1 MLSEVLIALLEISLI
16 MLFAALMGS
25 ISVKY
30 RFPKVVGELLIGILI
45 SPFLIGGFINK
56 IININLF
63 SINNYV
69 LLFSEFS
76 VILLIYS
83 SGLESG
89 ILSLK
94 SSGIWGIMGAI
105 FGATVPFIFGTFL
118 LKFFVAFNVAIIMG
132 SALGATS
139 LAVVSSLI
147 KELNLKGKGIDFIL
161 TAGAF
166 DDVVSLIILSVA
178 LAIST
183 LGGFSYAHII
193 RIVFFYSIAW
203 GIIFAT
209 SVFIIPKIFNK
220 INDKYAFEASLVTI
234 FGLTAIMTTL
244 GFSPII
250 AAYIAGV
257 SMAESK
263 KVTILRKNIDALLS
277 IFGSI
282 FFVVIG
288 LEVNLINLSFLGVF
302 LSLYLTAIAIV
313 FKIFGIYPFA
323 FITTKN
329 HKSSFAISTGM
340 IPRGEIGL
348 VVANVGLTYS
358 ILNNVEFSSIVLM
371 SLLTSI
377 IGALIFNNIYH
388 YIK

>member
-1 MLSEVLIALLEISLI
+1 MLSEVLTALLELSLI

-30 RFPKVVGELLIGILI
+30 RFPKVVGELIIGIII

-76 VILLIYS
+76 VILMIYS

-94 SSGIWGIMGAI
+94 SSGIWGILGAI
-105 FGATVPFIFGTFL
+105 FGATIPFIFGTFL
-118 LKFFVAFNVAIIMG
+118 LKFFVSFNVALIMG

-183 LGGFSYAHII
+183 LGGFSYGHII

-203 GIIFAT
+203 VIIFAI
-209 SVFIIPKIFNK
+209 SVFIIPRIFNR

-244 GFSPII
+244 GFSAII

-263 KVTILRKNIDALLS
+263 KVAILRKNVDVLLS

-282 FFVVIG
+282 FFVVVG
-288 LEVNLINLSFLGVF
+288 LEVNLVNLSLIGIF
-302 LSLYLTAIAIV
+302 LSVYLTALAII
-313 FKIFGIYPFA
+313 FKILGIYPFA
-323 FITTKN
+323 YITTKS
-329 HKSSFAISTGM
+329 HKSSFAISMGM

-348 VVANVGLTYS
+348 VVGSIGLTYS
-358 ILNNVEFSSIVLM
+358 ILNDMEFSSIVIM

-377 IGALIFNNIYH
+377 IGAIIFNNIYH
-388 YIK
+388 YI